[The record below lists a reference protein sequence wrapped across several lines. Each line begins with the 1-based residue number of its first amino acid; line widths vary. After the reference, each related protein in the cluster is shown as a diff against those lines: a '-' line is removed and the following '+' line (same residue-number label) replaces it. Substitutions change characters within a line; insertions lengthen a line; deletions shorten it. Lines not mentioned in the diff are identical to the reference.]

1 VDSSVQHPE
10 SSVAADLQLLY
21 STSVTRD
28 QIDQL
33 GHMNVRFYGVHALSG
48 ARKLVADIGTPETS
62 GATRIAFTD
71 LYTRHYLEQLEGS
84 PLEVWGGVL
93 DVRDTNIRMYFELRN
108 PARDEIAATFVFTV
122 QHQHAE
128 THAPTDFGEDVK
140 NAATRAIVAWPKRG
154 QPRSI
159 DLEATPRVLSMAE
172 LKGLNLPGRATRLVE
187 QKDCDSNGV
196 YRVDSFQDLVW
207 GNEDISEDNDWIRT
221 LDSGEKMGW
230 ATMESRCTLIEL
242 PRVGA
247 RVQSFSAIVQ
257 VGRKAQHER
266 FWVYDIDREVLLC
279 TASFVDVAFNINTRR
294 AIEVPEFERER
305 LDKELH
311 AELA

>member
-1 VDSSVQHPE
+1 MDSSAHHPE
-10 SSVAADLQLLY
+10 SSVTADLQLLY
-21 STSVTRD
+21 STSVTPD

-48 ARKLVADIGTPETS
+48 ARKLVAKIGLPEATN
-62 GATRIAFTD
+62 ATRTAFTD

-93 DVRDTNIRMYFELRN
+93 DVRDNGIRMYFELRN

-122 QHQHAE
+122 QHQHTE
-128 THAPTDFGEDVK
+128 THAHVDFDKTIVD
-140 NAATRAIVAWPKRG
+140 AATQAIVAWPKHG

-159 DLEATPRVLSMAE
+159 DLEMTPRILSIAE
-172 LKGLNLPGRATRLVE
+172 LEGHELPGRTTRVIE
-187 QKDCDSNGV
+187 EKDCDSHGV

-207 GNEDISEDNDWIRT
+207 GSEGISEDNDWLRT
-221 LDSGEKMGW
+221 LENGDQMGW
-230 ATMESRCTLIEL
+230 ATMESRCTLLEL
-242 PRVGA
+242 PKVGA
-247 RVQSFSAIVQ
+247 RVRSYSAIVE

-294 AIEVPEFERER
+294 AIEVPEFEQER
-305 LDKELH
+305 LDKELRTD
-311 AELA
+311 LA